1 MALILSSA
9 SPRRKELLALI
20 TPHFTCEVSHMDE
33 STIFASTP
41 TLLVEVLARA
51 KCSAVAELELHR
63 LDCVIGCDT
72 VVDVDGE
79 VLGKPADE
87 AEARR
92 MLRLLS
98 GRNHLVHTGVC
109 IAQSGVQNVF
119 HATTRVT
126 FNAVSEGEIEA
137 YIATEEPYDKAGGYA
152 IQGGAA
158 KFVREINGCY
168 FNVMG
173 LPVSRVYEALRLFH
187 WE

>member
-20 TPHFTCEVSHMDE
+20 APKFTCEVSHVDE
-33 STIFASTP
+33 SAVFAPTP
-41 TLLVEVLARA
+41 GLLVEALARA
-51 KCSAVAELELHR
+51 KCAAVAQTHS

-72 VVDVDGE
+72 VVDVDGQ
-79 VLGKPADE
+79 VLGKPADK
-87 AEARR
+87 AQARR

-98 GRNHLVHTGVC
+98 GREHLVHTGVC
-109 IAQSGVQNVF
+109 LAQNGVEHVF
-119 HATTRVT
+119 HVTTAVT
-126 FNAVSEGEIEA
+126 FAVINEVEIEA

-173 LPVSRVYEALRLFH
+173 LPVSRVYEALKLLH
-187 WE
+187 GL